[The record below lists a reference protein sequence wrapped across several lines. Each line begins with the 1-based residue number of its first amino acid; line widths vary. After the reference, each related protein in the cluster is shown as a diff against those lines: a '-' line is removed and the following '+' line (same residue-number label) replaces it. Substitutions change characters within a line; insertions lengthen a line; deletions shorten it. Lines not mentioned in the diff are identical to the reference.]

1 MLRFIAICLVV
12 GLYLIWPSFGFVSDS
27 LVVAQSTYGSI
38 VGTVSDETGAR
49 IGGATVEII
58 NAQTGLKRTVYTD
71 ADGNLLIINLE
82 AGLYEI
88 TVSAPYFQTLPWPA
102 IQLLARQTIRFDFT
116 LSTSGDCISID
127 VPGTPTTTDTPTI
140 SDSKSGREINA
151 LALNFR
157 ATNNTSP
164 IVVATLA
171 PGVQQ
176 DRDGNISIAG
186 SLPYMTSVSID
197 GISTL
202 NSRFNG
208 PVRDLFP
215 SVESIAEF
223 KVSSFNNSAEFGQ
236 VTDLT
241 TTSRSG
247 QNEFYGSA
255 FWFHQNRALNAT
267 DPFAPSDPA
276 RPGKRLK
283 PALVANSFG
292 GNLSGPISIPNFY
305 DGRNRS
311 FFFFNYEGVRRPNQT
326 LLSEVVPPDA
336 FRTGDLSSISTPLIN
351 PFSGQPFARNQ
362 VPVNPTSARILELL
376 YPRQNQATGTAI
388 QPNFVANVPGAYG
401 VNGFDLRG
409 DHAFSERKTV
419 FVRYSHKNVTD
430 TGTDGTGSY
439 NLQNGTFSRITEVRN
454 LAGSFNWIFT
464 PKVLNEFRAGL
475 SRSTF
480 RTTYPLAADGGD
492 LIQSLGLTG
501 LPPTPASGGIP
512 NFNFTDGTFISTSPG
527 RPRTI
532 SNRTIQLAD
541 TLSWVKGRHTLKFG
555 VDYQYLEFSDIL
567 TFFNGDE
574 FGEYNFTGQYTGNA
588 FADFL
593 LGLPA
598 STTYAQNGPDGNPF
612 THNISFFVQDEI
624 RMTPKLT
631 VNLGLRYELH
641 LPFKDKTNQLANFD
655 RFFPG
660 GRVVVQNRTGLGLVA
675 QSFKDAIGNTP
686 IVVSSEAGFP
696 EALRETDK
704 NNFNPRIGLAY
715 RPFDN
720 TKTVVRGGFG
730 VYTVTVLGSVLYSM
744 LGVAT
749 SNAPVFSNAIVD
761 GQPVLQFPNVFPT
774 GQASAGGL
782 PDYRRANQVNLKDPY
797 SMQWSLTVEQE
808 LTGWTGLRLSYTG
821 QRTINLVHSPDL
833 NQVTPNTLGYDRVRD
848 TRPFRNFNAVLT
860 RDNGPSATYHAFT
873 AEVSRKLYRGFSF
886 QTSYTWAKNLSNAL
900 GPAPTVFSAENG
912 PTTLNYFDIG
922 ADYGNVPFTRRHR
935 FLSTFLWELPFG
947 NGRAYARDLKPFLN
961 ALVSGWQV
969 SGITLFQSGAFLT
982 PTFSGTD
989 PSGTGVLVRGV
1000 TTTQRPDRV
1009 GNGNLSNPTREQYF
1023 DPNAFVIPGNNIGR
1037 FGNAGVGIL
1046 QGPGTKVFSLS
1057 VAKKFN
1063 LTERVFVRY
1072 EATISNLLNHT
1083 NLDIP
1088 SSLNVSSP
1096 SFGRITST
1104 QSVDLAGPRTVQM
1117 SLRVGF

>member
-1 MLRFIAICLVV
+1 MLRFVAICLVV
-12 GLYLIWPSFGFVSDS
+12 VLHLFWPSFGFFSNSVI
-27 LVVAQSTYGSI
+27 VAQSTYGSI
-38 VGTVSDETGAR
+38 VGTVSDQTDAR

-71 ADGNLLIINLE
+71 ADGNLLIINLD
-82 AGLYEI
+82 AGFYEI
-88 TVSAPYFQTLPWPA
+88 TVSAPYFRPLRWPDV
-102 IQLLARQTIRFDFT
+102 QLLARQTIRFDFI
-116 LSTSGDCISID
+116 LSPSDDCIVID

-247 QNEFYGSA
+247 QNEFHGSA

-326 LLSEVVPPDA
+326 LLSEIVPPDA
-336 FRTGDLSSISTPLIN
+336 FRAGDLSSISTPLLN

-376 YPRQNQATGTAI
+376 YPRQNQATGAAI

-419 FVRYSHKNVTD
+419 FTRYSHKNVTD

-532 SNRTIQLAD
+532 SNRTIQFAD
-541 TLSWVKGRHTLKFG
+541 NLSWVKGRHTLKFG
-555 VDYQYLEFSDIL
+555 
-567 TFFNGDE
+567 
-574 FGEYNFTGQYTGNA
+574 
-588 FADFL
+588 
-593 LGLPA
+593 
-598 STTYAQNGPDGNPF
+598 
-612 THNISFFVQDEI
+612 
-624 RMTPKLT
+624 
-631 VNLGLRYELH
+631 
-641 LPFKDKTNQLANFD
+641 
-655 RFFPG
+655 
-660 GRVVVQNRTGLGLVA
+660 
-675 QSFKDAIGNTP
+675 
-686 IVVSSEAGFP
+686 
-696 EALRETDK
+696 
-704 NNFNPRIGLAY
+704 
-715 RPFDN
+715 
-720 TKTVVRGGFG
+720 
-730 VYTVTVLGSVLYSM
+730 
-744 LGVAT
+744 
-749 SNAPVFSNAIVD
+749 
-761 GQPVLQFPNVFPT
+761 
-774 GQASAGGL
+774 
-782 PDYRRANQVNLKDPY
+782 
-797 SMQWSLTVEQE
+797 
-808 LTGWTGLRLSYTG
+808 
-821 QRTINLVHSPDL
+821 
-833 NQVTPNTLGYDRVRD
+833 
-848 TRPFRNFNAVLT
+848 
-860 RDNGPSATYHAFT
+860 
-873 AEVSRKLYRGFSF
+873 
-886 QTSYTWAKNLSNAL
+886 
-900 GPAPTVFSAENG
+900 
-912 PTTLNYFDIG
+912 
-922 ADYGNVPFTRRHR
+922 
-935 FLSTFLWELPFG
+935 
-947 NGRAYARDLKPFLN
+947 
-961 ALVSGWQV
+961 
-969 SGITLFQSGAFLT
+969 
-982 PTFSGTD
+982 
-989 PSGTGVLVRGV
+989 
-1000 TTTQRPDRV
+1000 
-1009 GNGNLSNPTREQYF
+1009 
-1023 DPNAFVIPGNNIGR
+1023 
-1037 FGNAGVGIL
+1037 
-1046 QGPGTKVFSLS
+1046 
-1057 VAKKFN
+1057 
-1063 LTERVFVRY
+1063 
-1072 EATISNLLNHT
+1072 
-1083 NLDIP
+1083 
-1088 SSLNVSSP
+1088 
-1096 SFGRITST
+1096 
-1104 QSVDLAGPRTVQM
+1104 
-1117 SLRVGF
+1117 